1 MKQTDKI
8 QNEISSLREELLKHE
23 LYAHLQTLDDLQI
36 FMQHHVFAVWDFMSL
51 LKALQI
57 NLTCTTL
64 PWVPKG
70 NPATRRMINEIV
82 LGEETDV
89 DTHGKPASHF
99 ELYVEAMQQVNA
111 SAEKINELIQK
122 INQGKLLTEAI
133 NSTDVANSIK
143 EFVKFTFEV
152 IEENKTH
159 EIAAAFT
166 FGREDLI
173 PDLFRGLV
181 SDLNTRFPNKLGK
194 TIYYLDRH
202 IEVDDGVHDPLAMQM
217 IEELCG
223 DNQQM
228 WNECLE
234 VSKQV
239 LQKRI
244 ALWDGILAAVKEN
257 KKELAG

>member
-8 QNEISSLREELLKHE
+8 QQEISLLREKLLKHE
-23 LYAHLQTLDDLQI
+23 LYAHLQSLDDLKI

-82 LGEETDV
+82 LGEETDI
-89 DTHGKPASHF
+89 DKDGKPASHF
-99 ELYVEAMQQVNA
+99 ELYVEAMQQANA
-111 SAEKINELIQK
+111 SPKKINELIELIIK
-122 INQGKLLTEAI
+122 GKSLTEALDTI
-133 NSTDVANSIK
+133 EVADSIK
-143 EFVKFTFEV
+143 EFVRFTFAV
-152 IEENKTH
+152 IEGNKAHT
-159 EIAAAFT
+159 IAAAFT

-181 SDLNTRFPNKLGK
+181 NDLNTRFPEKLGK

-202 IEVDDGVHDPLAMQM
+202 IEVDDGVHGPLAMQM
-217 IEELCG
+217 IEDLCG
-223 DNQQM
+223 DNKQM
-228 WNECLE
+228 WDECL
-234 VSKQV
+234 VISKQA
-239 LQKRI
+239 LEKRI
-244 ALWDGILAAVKEN
+244 ALWDGILQEVKN
-257 KKELAG
+257 SKKELAN

>member
-8 QNEISSLREELLKHE
+8 QKEISLLREKLLKHE
-23 LYAHLQTLDDLQI
+23 LYAHLQSLEDLKV

-89 DTHGKPASHF
+89 DKDGKPASHF
-99 ELYVEAMQQVNA
+99 ELYIEAMRQANA
-111 SAEKINELIQK
+111 SPKKINELIELITK
-122 INQGKLLTEAI
+122 GKTLSEALHAI
-133 NSTDVANSIK
+133 EVSESIK
-143 EFVKFTFEV
+143 EFVQFTFSV
-152 IEENKTH
+152 IEENKAH
-159 EIAAAFT
+159 VLAAAFT

-181 SDLNTRFPNKLGK
+181 NDLNTRFPDKLEK

-202 IEVDDGVHDPLAMQM
+202 IEVDDGVHGPLAMQM

-223 DNQQM
+223 SNQPM
-228 WNECLE
+228 WDECLE
-234 VSKQV
+234 VSKKA
-239 LQKRI
+239 LEKRI
-244 ALWDGILAAVKEN
+244 TLWDGILQEVKDS
-257 KKELAG
+257 KKVLTD